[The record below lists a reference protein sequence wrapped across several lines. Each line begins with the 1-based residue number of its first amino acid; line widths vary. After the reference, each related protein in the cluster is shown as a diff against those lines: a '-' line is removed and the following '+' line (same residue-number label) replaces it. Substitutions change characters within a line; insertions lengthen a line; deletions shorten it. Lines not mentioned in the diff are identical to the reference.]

1 MILMG
6 RRKDPLTK
14 GQLMFSLATT
24 IFLVFYNS
32 LGLSTDQPLIIQVGH
47 QFLLETQN
55 LKRIAVGDPEI
66 LEISSIE
73 NGSGILLAGKKVGK
87 TDLLIWE
94 GNQHTQINVEVKDFP
109 SSHDIEREENLI
121 FFLKSL
127 GINNPRVSYINN
139 EKIVTGEGSIE
150 ALESANS
157 ILARME
163 NVLPALKRT
172 RKKKK
177 EIMYD
182 LKFLE
187 ISKGSLKG
195 LGISWPESMQFDGNF
210 NTEGENPL
218 LFESSFGILIKHLI
232 SDGKAKV
239 LANPVLVCEEGKD
252 SSFLAGGEIPV
263 VIIGDEKRDVIWKK
277 YGIILHLNNGMEE
290 NGVIS
295 TSLEAEVS
303 TIDHST
309 GSSDIPGFI
318 TRRVK
323 TSFSLDQGQ
332 TIALSGLVRNETTKD
347 VNKLPLL
354 GHLPIIGELFKSRN
368 FRNNYTELII
378 TVTPSILSDNIS
390 DAMIEGFHDK
400 FNRMDKQMKFKLM
413 D

>member
-1 MILMG
+1 MG
-6 RRKDPLTK
+6 RRKVPLTI
-14 GQLMFSLATT
+14 GQLIFSLATN
-24 IFLVFYNS
+24 IFIVFYHSICISNY
-32 LGLSTDQPLIIQVGH
+32 QPLIIEVGH
-47 QFLLETQN
+47 QFLLETKN

-109 SSHDIEREENLI
+109 PSHDIGREENLI

-127 GINNPRVSYINN
+127 GINNPRVSYIKN

-150 ALESANS
+150 ALESANA

-163 NVLPALKRT
+163 NVLPALSRE

-195 LGISWPESMQFDGNF
+195 LGINWPESMQLNGNF
-210 NTEGENPL
+210 NSEGENPI

-323 TSFSLDQGQ
+323 TSLSLDQGQ

-368 FRNNYTELII
+368 FRNNYTELIL
-378 TVTPSILSDNIS
+378 TVTPSILSDKIS
-390 DAMIEGFHDK
+390 DSMIEGFQDK
-400 FNRMDKQMKFKLM
+400 FNQMDKQMKFKLM

>member
-1 MILMG
+1 MILMA

-24 IFLVFYNS
+24 IFLVFYHSFGISN
-32 LGLSTDQPLIIQVGH
+32 DQPLIIQVGH
-47 QFLLETQN
+47 QFLLETKN

-87 TDLLIWE
+87 TDLLVWE

-109 SSHDIEREENLI
+109 PSHDIEREENLI

-163 NVLPALKRT
+163 NVLPALKRK

-218 LFESSFGILIKHLI
+218 LFESSFGILIKHLV
-232 SDGKAKV
+232 SEGKAKV

-303 TIDHST
+303 TIDHAT

-332 TIALSGLVRNETTKD
+332 TVALSGLVRNETTKD

-378 TVTPSILSDNIS
+378 TVTPSILSDKIS
-390 DAMIEGFHDK
+390 DSMIEGFHDK